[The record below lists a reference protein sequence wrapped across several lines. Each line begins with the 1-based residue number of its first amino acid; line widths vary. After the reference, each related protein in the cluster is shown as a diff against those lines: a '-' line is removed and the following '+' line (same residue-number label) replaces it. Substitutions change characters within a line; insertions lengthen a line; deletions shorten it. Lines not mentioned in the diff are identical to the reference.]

1 MSSKARK
8 TGDVFDEQDALARA
22 YKSTAEPAR
31 EKERLADVWIAEGS
45 TREGEQAGEVYQKP
59 IRHKSKTKERPKLFQ
74 MKEADTLP
82 SVYQKPI
89 RVRSKPKKYPK
100 LYLLKEKNNGN

>member
-1 MSSKARK
+1 MTQKTRK
-8 TGDVFDEQDALARA
+8 TADVFDETDALARA
-22 YKSTAEPAR
+22 YKSQTEPAR

-45 TREGEQAGEVYQKP
+45 IRSAAPEGEVYQTP
-59 IRHKSKTKERPKLFQ
+59 ARYKSKNKEHIRLFQ
-74 MKEADTLP
+74 MKESKPLP
-82 SVYQKPI
+82 TVHQTPI